1 MLSNLINDPWSL
13 IISLGVPLI
22 IIVVIG
28 FALIVV
34 LRLGLGGR
42 RSGNSAVHAELV
54 RIEERL
60 TSIEKVLRDIE

>member
-1 MLSNLINDPWSL
+1 MLGNLLNPWSL
-13 IISLGVPLI
+13 VILLGIPLI

-28 FALIVV
+28 FALVMV

-54 RIEERL
+54 RIDERL
-60 TSIEKVLRDIE
+60 TCIEKVLRDIE